1 MLYCTAAA
9 SGLAI
14 VNYGC
19 GCESCLFYCAV
30 RRKAK
35 QHYINNLAVIRRA
48 KRYYL
53 YRKFVATAY
62 GHLGKGNRV
71 HIPLCVVEGIRHA
84 FREPGCKCARG
95 GPLGSCTEHG
105 YAGHR
110 DAEAEESDADD

>member
-1 MLYCTAAA
+1 MLGRSACDLRTADACA
-9 SGLAI
+9 CSQEEGL
-14 VNYGC
+14 GD
-19 GCESCLFYCAV
+19 
-30 RRKAK
+30 
-35 QHYINNLAVIRRA
+35 LAVIRRA